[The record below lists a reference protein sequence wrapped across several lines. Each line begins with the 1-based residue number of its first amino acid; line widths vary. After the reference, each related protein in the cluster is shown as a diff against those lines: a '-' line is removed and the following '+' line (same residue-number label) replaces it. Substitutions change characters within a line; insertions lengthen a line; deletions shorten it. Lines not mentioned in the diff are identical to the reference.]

1 MNRIN
6 KILDKYL
13 ESENP
18 LHQEKMLAATRIRT
32 WLLAIDLDSEV
43 IPTRN
48 LDMLSRLL
56 HSLKGEKLNSSE
68 WDLVLEIVYQD
79 QMKENQK

>member
-6 KILDKYL
+6 RILDKYL
-13 ESENP
+13 ASDNAS
-18 LHQEKMLAATRIRT
+18 HQGKRLAAIRIRT
-32 WLLAIDLDSEV
+32 WLLTIDLDSEE
-43 IPTRN
+43 IPSRN

-56 HSLKGEKLNSSE
+56 QSLKGEKLNSTE

-79 QMKENQK
+79 QIMEDKK